1 VGVIERAVSIMRGN
15 NQKVVWLHCASL
27 GEFEQGRPI
36 IESLKELLPEI
47 KIVLTFYSPSGYN
60 IRKDYMGAFLT
71 TYLPLDTSKNARR
84 FIQAIKPDLAVFVK
98 YEFWNNYFCELHKNN
113 IPIVSVSTILRP
125 EQVFFKFYGGFFR
138 NILKKVD
145 SFFVQDKQTAD
156 LLKDTVAP
164 KVFISGDTRFDRV
177 CQTAL
182 NVKPIPEVEKFKG
195 QAKIMVIGSSW
206 PADMERTSGFINI
219 AAKKYG
225 LKFILAPHEIS
236 EKGIKQQT
244 RHVELE
250 VVRYS
255 QAKEDNI
262 NKADMLIIDN
272 IGMLSSLYSYGDY
285 AYIGGAFGDGLH
297 NTLEAAVFGM
307 PLFFGNKNYKKFR
320 EATDLVRLG
329 GAFPVENT
337 ETMLAGFEEVL
348 SREQEIR
355 SINKNYVQENS
366 GATTK
371 IVDYCVKLLGDGRN
385 GN

>member
-1 VGVIERAVSIMRGN
+1 MGVIERAVSIMRGN